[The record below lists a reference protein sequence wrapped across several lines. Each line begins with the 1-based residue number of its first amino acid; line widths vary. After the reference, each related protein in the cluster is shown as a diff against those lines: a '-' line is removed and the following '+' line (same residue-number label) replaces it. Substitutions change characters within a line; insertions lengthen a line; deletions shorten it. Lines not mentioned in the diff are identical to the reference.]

1 MKKLLTGCCVLLSLF
16 SCGNRNLK
24 MDPFDAITSL
34 VDTAAWNARR
44 DTLGKDTLLGGND
57 APYWVEADE
66 LFDDFIFNYA
76 TDTSFQRQRT
86 VFPLPYYKGDTPL
99 KIAPEQWRHDSLF
112 AGQTCYT
119 LLFDRE
125 EDMDL
130 VGDTSLSSVQVE
142 WIFLHRR
149 KVKRYYFQRMKGG
162 VWMLEAM
169 NLRDME
175 ETDGDEN
182 FVTFYER
189 FATDSAYESGH
200 IYEPLQFITIDP
212 DDEFSILETTLDRIR
227 WFAFRPAL
235 PVDKLSNINYG
246 QRNEDLSTTKILKM
260 NGVSNGYSNIL
271 YFRKRAGEWELYK
284 YEDSSM

>member
-24 MDPFDAITSL
+24 MDPFDAITSI

-44 DTLGKDTLLGGND
+44 DTLGKDTLPGGND

-99 KIAPEQWRHDSLF
+99 KIVPEQWRHDSLF

>member
-1 MKKLLTGCCVLLSLF
+1 MRKILTGCFVLLLVC
-16 SCGNRNLK
+16 SCGNRKLK

-34 VDTAAWNARR
+34 VDTAAWDASKDTVSA
-44 DTLGKDTLLGGND
+44 DTLPAEDKM
-57 APYWVEADE
+57 PRWVEADE

-76 TDTSFQRQRT
+76 TDTLFQRQRT

-99 KIAPEQWRHDSLF
+99 KIERAQWRHDSLF

-142 WIFLHRR
+142 WIFLRR
-149 KVKRYYFQRMKGG
+149 HQVKRYYFQRMEGG

-175 ETDGDEN
+175 ESEGDEN

-189 FATDSAYESGH
+189 FATDSVYEGEH
-200 IYEPLQFITIDP
+200 VHEPLRFITIDP
-212 DDEFSILETTLDRIR
+212 DDEFSILKTTLDRDR
-227 WFAFRPAL
+227 WFAFRPSL
-235 PVDKLSNINYG
+235 PTDKLSNINYG
-246 QRNEDLSTTKILKM
+246 QRNEDLSTTKILKI

-271 YFRKRAGEWELYK
+271 YFRKRKGEWELYK